1 MRANKSI
8 KEEREKTIRE
18 VERDW
23 ERSTQKTRGKIG
35 KDNFCRVEEGSG
47 GDILNDIDLYSK
59 P

>member
-1 MRANKSI
+1 MRGNKSV

-23 ERSTQKTRGKIG
+23 ERSIQKARGKIG
-35 KDNFCRVEEGSG
+35 KDNFCRVEGSG
-47 GDILNDIDLYSK
+47 GDISNGIDLQSK